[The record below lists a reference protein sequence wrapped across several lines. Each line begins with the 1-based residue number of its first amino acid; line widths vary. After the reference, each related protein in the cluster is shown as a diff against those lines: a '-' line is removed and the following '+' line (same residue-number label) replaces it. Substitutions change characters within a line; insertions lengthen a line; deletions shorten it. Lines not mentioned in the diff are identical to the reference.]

1 MMVMLAAM
9 PARAPPPRAVPDD
22 RNRATKGEKMK
33 NELERALTRSDALSN
48 ALACRL
54 GHDDHGREG
63 FAAEIAVLE
72 ELEVEANQEL
82 ERVRREHG
90 IEG

>member
-1 MMVMLAAM
+1 M
-9 PARAPPPRAVPDD
+9 
-22 RNRATKGEKMK
+22 T
-33 NELERALTRSDALSN
+33 NELEKALTESDALSN

-54 GHDDHGREG
+54 AHDDRGREG

-72 ELEVEANQEL
+72 ELGAEADREL
-82 ERVRREHG
+82 ERVCREHG

>member
-1 MMVMLAAM
+1 MMLAAM

-22 RNRATKGEKMK
+22 RKQGDEGGKVTH
-33 NELERALTRSDALSN
+33 ELEKALDRSDALSN

-72 ELEVEANQEL
+72 ELEDEANPEL
-82 ERVRREHG
+82 ERVRHEHSL
-90 IEG
+90 EG

>member
-1 MMVMLAAM
+1 M
-9 PARAPPPRAVPDD
+9 
-22 RNRATKGEKMK
+22 T
-33 NELERALTRSDALSN
+33 NELEKVLTRSDAMSN

-54 GHDDHGREG
+54 GHDDHGQQG

-72 ELEVEANQEL
+72 ELEAEADREL

-90 IEG
+90 QEG

>member
-1 MMVMLAAM
+1 MMNGL
-9 PARAPPPRAVPDD
+9 
-22 RNRATKGEKMK
+22 EK
-33 NELERALTRSDALSN
+33 ALDRSDALSN

-54 GHDDHGREG
+54 THDDHGREG

-72 ELEVEANQEL
+72 EFEAEASREL

-90 IEG
+90 LTD

>member
-1 MMVMLAAM
+1 
-9 PARAPPPRAVPDD
+9 
-22 RNRATKGEKMK
+22 MK
-33 NELERALTRSDALSN
+33 NELERALTRSDALSNALSN

-72 ELEVEANQEL
+72 
-82 ERVRREHG
+82 
-90 IEG
+90 

>member
-1 MMVMLAAM
+1 M
-9 PARAPPPRAVPDD
+9 
-22 RNRATKGEKMK
+22 T

-54 GHDDHGREG
+54 GPDDHCREG

-72 ELEVEANQEL
+72 ELGAEADREL
-82 ERVRREHG
+82 DRVRREAKPG

>member
-1 MMVMLAAM
+1 MV
-9 PARAPPPRAVPDD
+9 
-22 RNRATKGEKMK
+22 

-54 GHDDHGREG
+54 AHDDRGREG

-72 ELEVEANQEL
+72 ELVTEANVDL
-82 ERVRREHG
+82 EHVRCDVG
-90 IEG
+90 VEG

>member
-1 MMVMLAAM
+1 M
-9 PARAPPPRAVPDD
+9 
-22 RNRATKGEKMK
+22 T

-54 GHDDHGREG
+54 AHDDRDREG
-63 FAAEIAVLE
+63 FAAEIAVLQD
-72 ELEVEANQEL
+72 LEAEANREL

-90 IEG
+90 LEG